1 MTRNASSLP
10 LEVEVATV
18 EAVAEG
24 VSVAEEVA
32 EAEEAEAVATWV
44 ANQVEK
50 VSKATLLLDPMDQKI
65 GRP

>member
-1 MTRNASSLP
+1 MTPNGNYQP
-10 LEVEVATV
+10 LEAEVV
-18 EAVAEG
+18 KGAVAEG

-32 EAEEAEAVATWV
+32 EAEEVEAVATWV